1 MQQEWKYIYTIW
13 QEGSFSA
20 AARKLFVTQPA
31 LSIAVRRIEE
41 EYGEAIFDREAKPLR
56 LTPAG
61 SIVLRTIE
69 RTLMLEKEMTDQIR
83 DLKNGETGQIRI
95 GASPYI
101 SGCILPDILKG
112 FAEKYPGIRIELFE
126 DSSAKLLPMLEK
138 QEIDITFSCNEDIIR
153 RFPGRPGFSDRILIA
168 VPSGY
173 PFNELQRAAAMT
185 ADMICEGKHLARS
198 APKISL
204 REFRDLSW
212 IMLKNMHDR
221 SEAMFAEAGYEPKI
235 SLQLSQLVSAYSL
248 AQSGFAAAFVS
259 DRVIRPHDQSLL
271 FFLPDSEYSVREYS
285 MILPQRGYISSAC
298 RLFMDYWLTC

>member
-112 FAEKYPGIRIELFE
+112 FAEKYPGIRIELLE

-185 ADMICEGKHLARS
+185 ADMICEGKHLARN
-198 APKISL
+198 A
-204 REFRDLSW
+204 
-212 IMLKNMHDR
+212 
-221 SEAMFAEAGYEPKI
+221 PKI